1 MEHPRDLSDS
11 IDDFVSTL
19 TAGDF
24 LSRVYHHEHR
34 VFPGA
39 AEEIRGVFGWD
50 DLNEILETHQ
60 LRSPQM
66 RLSRDG
72 RQLPEA
78 SYLEA
83 RAARRG
89 RRRVRVDPVRL
100 RAALGAGHTL
110 AMRYVDEIHPG
121 LSRLSEAFERR
132 LLSDFE
138 FNLYASWAPTGGFN
152 AHWDNH
158 DVFAIQLQGRKR
170 WRIFGRNEFS
180 MHPRDSAM
188 GTPPAETVDDLVL
201 SPGDVLFL
209 PRGYWHDPVTEEG
222 PSLHI
227 TGSIPCTTGLDL
239 VHWLV
244 EGLREDEAMCAELL
258 RFGDPEG
265 PREALRK
272 VRERLNGAF
281 EQEDLLKSFF
291 AARDGAQFGRFRLG
305 LPDVGPAPGASG
317 GPPAGTGRSS

>member
-1 MEHPRDLSDS
+1 MKYTRDLSDA
-11 IDDFVSTL
+11 IDDFASTL
-19 TAGDF
+19 LAGDF
-24 LSRVYHHEHR
+24 LSQVYHHEHR
-34 VFPGA
+34 VFAGA
-39 AEEIRGVFGWD
+39 AEEIRGLFGWS

-72 RQLPEA
+72 KQLPEA
-78 SYLEA
+78 SYMEA
-83 RAARRG
+83 RVVRRG
-89 RRRVRVDPVRL
+89 RRRIRVDPARL
-100 RAALGAGHTL
+100 RAALREGHTL
-110 AMRYVDEIHPG
+110 ALRYVDEIHPG
-121 LSRLSEAFERR
+121 LSQLSEAFERR

-188 GTPPAETVDDLVL
+188 GRPPAGVVDDLVL

-227 TGSIPCTTGLDL
+227 TGSIPCTTALDL
-239 VHWLV
+239 ARWLLDQ
-244 EGLREDEAMCAELL
+244 LREDEVMCAELL
-258 RFGDPEG
+258 RFGDPED
-265 PREALRK
+265 PQEVLRS
-272 VRERLNGAF
+272 VRERLNEAF
-281 EQEDLLKSFF
+281 GEEDLLKRFF
-291 AARDGAQFGRFRLG
+291 AARDGAQFGRFQLG
-305 LPDVGPAPGASG
+305 LPDVGPVA
-317 GPPAGTGRSS
+317 

>member
-1 MEHPRDLSDS
+1 MEHTKDLPGAM
-11 IDDFVSTL
+11 DDFVSTVM
-19 TAGDF
+19 ADDF
-24 LSRVYHHEHR
+24 LSQVYHREHR

-39 AEEIRGVFGWD
+39 AEKIRALFGWD
-50 DLNEILETHQ
+50 DLNEILETHH
-60 LRSPQM
+60 LRSPQL

-72 RQLPEA
+72 KQLPEA
-78 SYLEA
+78 AYMEA
-83 RAARRG
+83 RIARRG
-89 RRRVRVDPVRL
+89 RRRVRIDPVRL
-100 RAALGAGHTL
+100 RAALHAGHTIAL
-110 AMRYVDEIHPG
+110 RYVDEMHPG

-138 FNLYASWAPTGGFN
+138 FNLYASWTPTGGFN
-152 AHWDNH
+152 AHWDDH

-188 GTPPAETVDDLVL
+188 GTPPAEAVDDLVL

-239 VHWLV
+239 VRWLLDQ
-244 EGLREDEAMCAELL
+244 LREDEALCAELL

-265 PREALRK
+265 PQEVLRK
-272 VRERLNGAF
+272 VRERLNRAF
-281 EQEDLLKSFF
+281 AEEDLLKRFF

-305 LPDVGPAPGASG
+305 LPDVGPASPVESGPLGAPG
-317 GPPAGTGRSS
+317 R

>member
-1 MEHPRDLSDS
+1 MEGTRDLSGAMED
-11 IDDFVSTL
+11 VLSTL
-19 TAGDF
+19 LTDDF

-34 VFPGA
+34 VFPAA
-39 AEEIRGVFGWD
+39 AEKIRDVFGWD
-50 DLNEILETHQ
+50 DLNELLETHP

-72 RQLPEA
+72 KQLAEA
-78 SYLEA
+78 AYMEG
-83 RAARRG
+83 RTVRRG
-89 RRRVRVDPVRL
+89 RRRVRIDPVRL

-121 LSRLSEAFERR
+121 VSQLSEAFERR

-138 FNLYASWAPTGGFN
+138 FNLYASWAPTGSFN
-152 AHWDNH
+152 AHWDDH
-158 DVFAIQLQGRKR
+158 DVFVIQLQGSKR

-180 MHPRDSAM
+180 MHPADSAM

-209 PRGYWHDPVTEEG
+209 PRGFWHDPVAEGG

-227 TGSIPCTTGLDL
+227 TGSVPCTTGTDLARWLLDQ
-239 VHWLV
+239 
-244 EGLREDEAMCAELL
+244 LREDEAMCAEVL
-258 RFGDPEG
+258 RFGG
-265 PREALRK
+265 PDDRREVLRK
-272 VRERLNGAF
+272 VRDRVNEAF
-281 EQEDLLKSFF
+281 EEEDLLQRFF

-305 LPDVGPAPGASG
+305 LPDVGPVETAPHH
-317 GPPAGTGRSS
+317 PGT

>member
-1 MEHPRDLSDS
+1 MDHPKDLTDA
-11 IDDFVSTL
+11 IEDFVSTL

-24 LSRVYHHEHR
+24 LSQVYHHDHR

-39 AEEIRGVFGWD
+39 AEKIRGLFGWD

-72 RQLPEA
+72 KQLPET

-83 RAARRG
+83 RVVRRD
-89 RRRVRVDPVRL
+89 RRRIRVDPARL
-100 RAALGAGHTL
+100 RAALRAGHTL
-110 AMRYVDEIHPG
+110 AMRFVDEIHPG
-121 LSRLSEAFERR
+121 VSQLSEAFERR

-170 WRIFGRNEFS
+170 WRIYGRNEFS

-188 GTPPAETVDDLVL
+188 GTPPTEMSEDLVL

-239 VHWLV
+239 ARWLLDQ
-244 EGLREDEAMCAELL
+244 LREDEAMCAELL
-258 RFGDPEG
+258 RFGEPEG
-265 PREALRK
+265 PQDVVRK
-272 VRERLNGAF
+272 VRERLTGAF
-281 EQEDLLKSFF
+281 EEEDLLKRFF
-291 AARDGAQFGRFRLG
+291 AVRDGAQLGRHQVG
-305 LPDVGPAPGASG
+305 LPAIGAVPDARSG
-317 GPPAGTGRSS
+317 APAGL

>member
-1 MEHPRDLSDS
+1 MEHPRGLSKA

-19 TAGDF
+19 TGGDF
-24 LSRVYHHEHR
+24 LSEVYHHDHR
-34 VFPGA
+34 VLPGA
-39 AEEIRGVFGWD
+39 AEKIRSIFGWD

-72 RQLPEA
+72 KQLPET
-78 SYLEA
+78 SYLEVG
-83 RAARRG
+83 AARRG
-89 RRRVRVDPVRL
+89 RRRIRVDPARL
-100 RAALGAGHTL
+100 RAALCAGHTL

-121 LSRLSEAFERR
+121 LSKLSEAFERV

-170 WRIFGRNEFS
+170 WRVYGRNEFS
-180 MHPRDSAM
+180 MRPRDSAM
-188 GTPPAETVDDLVL
+188 GTPPTEVVDDVVL

-239 VHWLV
+239 ARWLL
-244 EGLREDEAMCAELL
+244 EQLREDEAMCAELL
-258 RFGDPEG
+258 RFGDPQG
-265 PREALRK
+265 PQEVLRK

-281 EQEDLLKSFF
+281 AEEDLLKRFF
-291 AARDGAQFGRFRLG
+291 AVRDGAQFGRFAIG
-305 LPDVGPAPGASG
+305 LPDIGPTSPAPG
-317 GPPAGTGRSS
+317 GPPPGL

>member
-1 MEHPRDLSDS
+1 MEHPRDLPDAL
-11 IDDFVSTL
+11 DDFVATL

-24 LSRVYHHEHR
+24 LTRVYHHEHR

-39 AEEIRGVFGWD
+39 AEKIRDVFGWD
-50 DLNEILETHQ
+50 DLNEILETQQ

-72 RQLPEA
+72 RQLPESA
-78 SYLEA
+78 YLEA

-100 RAALGAGHTL
+100 RAALAGGHTL
-110 AMRYVDEIHPG
+110 AMRYMDEIHPG
-121 LSRLSEAFERR
+121 LSLLSEAFERR

-138 FNLYASWAPTGGFN
+138 FNLYASWQPTGGFN

-170 WRIFGRNEFS
+170 WRILGRNEYS
-180 MHPRDSAM
+180 MRARDSAM
-188 GTPPAETVDDLVL
+188 GTPPAEVVADLVL
-201 SPGDVLFL
+201 DPGDVLFL

-227 TGSIPCTTGLDL
+227 TGSIPCTTGMDLTRWVLDQ
-239 VHWLV
+239 
-244 EGLREDEAMCAELL
+244 LREDEAMCAELL

-265 PREALRK
+265 PREVLRA
-272 VRERLNGAF
+272 VRARLDEAF
-281 EQEDLLKSFF
+281 EDEDLLKRFF
-291 AARDGAQFGRFRLG
+291 AARDDARFGRFALG
-305 LPDVGPAPGASG
+305 LPDVETAPAP
-317 GPPAGTGRSS
+317 

>member
-1 MEHPRDLSDS
+1 MEYPRDLSDA
-11 IDDFVSTL
+11 IDEFVSTL
-19 TAGDF
+19 MADDF
-24 LSRVYHHEHR
+24 LSKVYHREHR

-39 AEEIRGVFGWD
+39 AEKIRSLFGWD

-60 LRSPQM
+60 VRSPQM

-72 RQLPEA
+72 KQLPEA
-78 SYLEA
+78 SYMEA
-83 RAARRG
+83 RVARRG
-89 RRRVRVDPVRL
+89 RRRIRVDPAKL
-100 RAALGAGHTL
+100 RAALHAGHTL

-121 LSRLSEAFERR
+121 LSQLSEAFERR

-158 DVFAIQLQGRKR
+158 DVFAIQLHGSKR

-188 GTPPAETVDDLVL
+188 GTPPTEVVDDLVL

-239 VHWLV
+239 ARWLLDQ
-244 EGLREDEAMCAELL
+244 LREDETMCAELL

-265 PREALRK
+265 PREVLRK
-272 VRERLNGAF
+272 VRERLDGALG
-281 EQEDLLKSFF
+281 EEDLLKRFF
-291 AARDGAQFGRFRLG
+291 AVQDSAQFGRFQLG
-305 LPDVGPAPGASG
+305 LPDVGPPSAARS
-317 GPPAGTGRSS
+317 GPPAGL